1 MTVRL
6 TVSAVIAADR
16 RLNHALPVVCGS
28 EAEKTRMAC
37 VGVLDVRNIAQRSR
51 GPDVPR
57 NRVADERSKLLLRDF
72 H

>member
-6 TVSAVIAADR
+6 AVSAVIAADR
-16 RLNHALPVVCGS
+16 RLNHALPVVCGR

-37 VGVLDVRNIAQRSR
+37 VRPLDVWSVAQRSR
-51 GPDVPR
+51 RPHVPR
-57 NRVADERSKLLLRDF
+57 DRVADERSKLLIRDF